1 MGAGHDTV
9 AAELVRRARGRGGD
23 AVVVDVL
30 TLLPYGLGGA
40 LRHFYRGSV
49 RHFPWAYAA
58 LYRLFLRPGPGRRPG
73 GTPLARLAGDRLS
86 RLAERTGADVVVPV
100 FHLGAQLTGHLR
112 ARGRLAVPAVVFVLD
127 FVAHRQWLH
136 PGNDRYLCLTGE
148 AARAARRSTGVPAL
162 ACGPV
167 ADPAFHGEAPGAA
180 GWRRRFAR
188 HGPGRPPVVLATGA
202 WGVASHLD
210 TTVRLLAGHGW
221 LPVVLCGADERLRRA
236 LSRVPGVLA
245 LGWVTDMPGLLHAAR
260 VLVDNAAG
268 QTAVQA
274 LAAGLPV
281 VGHRPIPGHGADGV
295 RAMAAL
301 GVSES
306 AADDAELLAALRRL
320 TPDGPARRE
329 RIAAG
334 RALFRDDP
342 VDLALDLALSPERRS
357 RRRPSRGPDEG
368 SPAGYPPAVRAPVRE
383 DRARRQTVRVD
394 EFLAQVLDRGEYH
407 SQEEAEQVTEA
418 VLWVLASRIAPEE
431 AGDLAAGLPAPLDD
445 ALRTERGRRPEPFD
459 REEFLRRVAGR
470 TGARPR
476 TAEWDASAVLSTVA
490 DAVSEG
496 QVGHLLEQLP
506 PDWAD
511 LFGRTGETTTG
522 RQA

>member
-9 AAELVRRARGRGGD
+9 AAELVRRARERGGD

-30 TLLPYGLGGA
+30 TLLPYGLGGG

-58 LYRLFLRPGPGRRPG
+58 LYRLFLRPGPGRRPS
-73 GTPLARLAGDRLS
+73 GTALARLAGDRLS
-86 RLAERTGADVVVPV
+86 RLAERTEADVVVPV

-112 ARGRLAVPAVVFVLD
+112 ARGRLSVPSAVFVID

-136 PGNDRYLCLTGE
+136 PGNDHYLCLTDE
-148 AARAARRSTGVPAL
+148 SARAARRSTGAPAL
-162 ACGPV
+162 TCGPV
-167 ADPAFHGEAPGAA
+167 VDPAFRTEAPGAA
-180 GWRRRFAR
+180 EWRRRFAR
-188 HGPGRPPVVLATGA
+188 HGPGRPPVVLTSGA

-210 TTVRLLAGHGW
+210 TTARLLAGHGW

-260 VLVDNAAG
+260 ALVDNAAG

-301 GVSES
+301 GVSEA
-306 AADDAELLAALRRL
+306 AADDPELLAALGRL

-329 RIAAG
+329 RVAAG

-342 VDLALDLALSPERRS
+342 VDLALGLTHRTRP
-357 RRRPSRGPDEG
+357 RPSRGSG
-368 SPAGYPPAVRAPVRE
+368 
-383 DRARRQTVRVD
+383 
-394 EFLAQVLDRGEYH
+394 
-407 SQEEAEQVTEA
+407 
-418 VLWVLASRIAPEE
+418 
-431 AGDLAAGLPAPLDD
+431 
-445 ALRTERGRRPEPFD
+445 
-459 REEFLRRVAGR
+459 
-470 TGARPR
+470 
-476 TAEWDASAVLSTVA
+476 
-490 DAVSEG
+490 
-496 QVGHLLEQLP
+496 
-506 PDWAD
+506 
-511 LFGRTGETTTG
+511 
-522 RQA
+522 